1 MRSITRRSPGL
12 VLATGALVLSLG
24 GTASALPGTNS
35 VDRND
40 IRSAA
45 VNSSDLKNGQVK
57 TPDLAFGSVS
67 ADKIGDGQVNSLKL
81 LDNSVTGA
89 DVQDETLESQ
99 DIKNETIQSEDVKNN
114 SLTGGDVQDNSL
126 TGADI
131 QEGTLQGIMPAQT
144 RFVFNETAQLS
155 GAGGGTPATISVSC
169 PAGERAIGGGGAWL
183 IPTLN
188 GGNDPTALDRAF
200 LSASMPTPAQPG
212 TAAATGWQVAG
223 RNVTGT
229 NRILRVYATCVPNAI
244 PAS

>member
-12 VLATGALVLSLG
+12 LLATGALVLSLG

-35 VDRND
+35 VDKND
-40 IRSAA
+40 IRTAA

-57 TPDLAFGSVS
+57 APDLAFGSVS

-89 DVQDETLESQ
+89 DVQNETLESQ
-99 DIKNETIQSEDVKNN
+99 DIKNETIQSEDVK
-114 SLTGGDVQDNSL
+114 DNSL

-144 RFVFNETAQLS
+144 RYVFNQTAELP
-155 GAGGGTPATISVSC
+155 GAGGGTPATVSANC
-169 PAGERAIGGGGAWL
+169 PTGERAIGGGGAWL

-200 LSASMPTPAQPG
+200 LSASMPIPAQPG

-229 NRILRVYATCVPNAI
+229 NRILRVYAICVPNAI

>member
-12 VLATGALVLSLG
+12 LLATGALVLSLG

-40 IRSAA
+40 IRTAA
-45 VNSSDLKNGQVK
+45 VNSSDLRNGQVK

-89 DVQDETLESQ
+89 DVQNETLESQ
-99 DIKNETIQSEDVKNN
+99 DIKNETIQSEDVK
-114 SLTGGDVQDNSL
+114 DNSL

-155 GAGGGTPATISVSC
+155 GAGAGTPATISVSC

>member
-12 VLATGALVLSLG
+12 LLATGALVLSLG

-40 IRSAA
+40 IRTAA
-45 VNSSDLKNGQVK
+45 VNSSDLRNGQVK

-89 DVQDETLESQ
+89 DVQNETLESQ
-99 DIKNETIQSEDVKNN
+99 DIKNETIQSEDVK
-114 SLTGGDVQDNSL
+114 DNSL

>member
-12 VLATGALVLSLG
+12 LLATGALVLSLG
-24 GTASALPGTNS
+24 GTASALPGMNS

-40 IRSAA
+40 IRTAA
-45 VNSSDLKNGQVK
+45 VNSSDLRNGQVK

-67 ADKIGDGQVNSLKL
+67 ADKIGDGQISSLKL

-89 DVQDETLESQ
+89 DVQNETLESQ
-99 DIKNETIQSEDVKNN
+99 DIKNETIQSEDVK
-114 SLTGGDVQDNSL
+114 DNSL

-169 PAGERAIGGGGAWL
+169 PTGERAIGGGGAWL